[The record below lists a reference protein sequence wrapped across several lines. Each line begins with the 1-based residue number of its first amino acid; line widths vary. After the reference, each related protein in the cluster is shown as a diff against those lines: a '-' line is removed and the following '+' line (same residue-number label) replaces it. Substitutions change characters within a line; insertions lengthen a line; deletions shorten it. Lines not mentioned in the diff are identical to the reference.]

1 MKQIIKEITDK
12 IVSQQAYDL
21 LVKEI
26 FTSLK
31 EKAEKVHTHSADD
44 ITDGVTK
51 KIPTIEKQT
60 EWDNKVD
67 VAKLQEEINKIVSGL
82 SWKGVF
88 TTLAELKKQ
97 ITQPKEGDFVIVTQE
112 PTYKNKNTI
121 LIYEAETVNDWQS
134 VGELF
139 VPSNA
144 TQSSD
149 GLMSKDDKTKLDGIT
164 NDKLLSSELKTKY
177 DKASTDAT
185 SALQKV
191 TTVEN
196 SLANK
201 VDNTIEVTAGN
212 GLIGGGAL
220 TENITLSIQSANDGI
235 TVGTDNITLETVNN
249 LTTTSITKPLSANQG
264 KVLKDSL
271 DGVSTK
277 VTAVEEKLTN
287 VLTVEEAQEIVNK
300 YKV

>member
-1 MKQIIKEITDK
+1 MKQIIKEVTDK

-21 LVKEI
+21 LAKEI

-31 EKAEKVHTHSADD
+31 DKAEKIHTHSADD
-44 ITDGVTK
+44 ITDGTTK

-97 ITQPKEGDFVIVTQE
+97 ITQPKEGDFVIITQE
-112 PTYKNKNTI
+112 PTYNNKNTI

-139 VPSNA
+139 VPSKA

-149 GLMSKDDKTKLDGIT
+149 GLMSKEDKTKLDGIT

-185 SALQKV
+185 SALQKA

-196 SLANK
+196 SLTNK
-201 VDNTIEVTAGN
+201 VNNTIEVVAGN
-212 GLIGGGAL
+212 GLMGGGAL
-220 TENITLSIQSANDGI
+220 TDNVTLSLESANDGI
-235 TVGTDNITLETVNN
+235 TIGTDNITLETVNN

-287 VLTVEEAQEIVNK
+287 VLSVEEAQEIVNK